1 MNLDQ
6 MTNKKQ
12 INLNIYNTINQIL
25 TRDGPIWEQ

>member
-6 MTNKKQ
+6 IINKIQ

-25 TRDGPIWEQ
+25 TRDDPIWEQ